1 MPLVAAVSVSKFF
14 AGIHALQ
21 HVTFELNAGEVHAL
35 VGENGAGKSTLVKTL
50 TGALQPDT
58 GAVAIN
64 GETVSHHTPASAHA
78 AGIAAIYQ
86 QPALFP
92 ELSVAENIALHL
104 ENGSIWRRVDW
115 KQRRQE
121 AKELLER
128 AGTDIDPDTPVRA
141 LSMPEQQ
148 LVEIAKALGTSA
160 SVLILDEPTAT
171 LTDREVDRLFRLIRE
186 LREQGKGIVYVSHRL
201 DELFAIADRATVLRD
216 GRVVGTRTMSSLDHQ
231 SLIQMMV
238 GREVAALFPKRTIAA
253 GDVIFETRKLSLRRT
268 GVHDVTLQV
277 RAGEI
282 LGIAGLVGSGRTE
295 LANVL
300 FGLTPG
306 DGEIFVRGRPAII
319 SSPQQAVR
327 LGLAYTPEDRRRFGA
342 ILPMSIAANTTLA
355 SLSSV
360 ASHGFLDFHQER
372 NVSMKFARQL
382 DVKAPSIFTPV
393 ANLSG
398 GNQQKVVLARW
409 LATKPSVIIL
419 DEPTQGVDVGAK
431 AEIHGLIGELAAA
444 GTAIILIS
452 SELPEILGMS
462 DRIAVMRNGT
472 IVTTLPR
479 AEATPEKLLA
489 LALGHPVE
497 ETAA

>member
-1 MPLVAAVSVSKFF
+1 MRSTEKPVSR
-14 AGIHALQ
+14 
-21 HVTFELNAGEVHAL
+21 
-35 VGENGAGKSTLVKTL
+35 
-50 TGALQPDT
+50 
-58 GAVAIN
+58 
-64 GETVSHHTPASAHA
+64 HTPASAHA

-104 ENGSIWRRVDW
+104 ESDSLWRRVDW
-115 KQRRQE
+115 KRRKLQ
-121 AKELLER
+121 ARELLER
-128 AGTDIDPDTPVRA
+128 AGANIDPETPVRA

-171 LTDREVDRLFRLIRE
+171 LTDREVERLFRLIRE
-186 LREQGKGIVYVSHRL
+186 LRAQGKGIVYVSHRL

-216 GRVVGTRTMSSLDHQ
+216 GRVVGTRAMASLDRQ

-238 GREVAALFPKRTIAA
+238 GREVAALFPKRVVAQ
-253 GDVIFETRKLSLRRT
+253 GGVIFEARKLSCRGT

-306 DGEIFVRGRPAII
+306 DGEILLRGTPAIVR
-319 SSPQQAVR
+319 SPQQAVR

-355 SLSSV
+355 SLSSI
-360 ASHGFLDFHQER
+360 ASHGFLNFRAER
-372 NVSMKFARQL
+372 DVSLKLARQL
-382 DVKAPSIFTPV
+382 DVRAPSIFTPV

-409 LATKPSVIIL
+409 LATKPSVMIL

-472 IVTTLPR
+472 IVATLQR

>member
-1 MPLVAAVSVSKFF
+1 MPLVAAVSVGKSF

-21 HVTFELNAGEVHAL
+21 DVFFELNAGEVHAL
-35 VGENGAGKSTLVKTL
+35 VGENGAGKSTLVKIL
-50 TGALQPDT
+50 TGALQPDS

-64 GETVSHHTPASAHA
+64 GQAVSHHTPASAHA

-104 ENGSIWRRVDW
+104 ENGSLWRRVDW
-115 KQRRQE
+115 KRRKIE
-121 AKELLER
+121 ARELLER
-128 AGTDIDPDTPVRA
+128 AGANIDPETPVRE

-148 LVEIAKALGTSA
+148 LVEIAKALGASA
-160 SVLILDEPTAT
+160 GVLILDEPTAT

-201 DELFAIADRATVLRD
+201 DELFAIAERATVLRD
-216 GRVVGTRTMSSLDHQ
+216 GHVVGTRAMATLDRQ

-238 GREVAALFPKRTIAA
+238 GREVSALFPKRTVAQGA
-253 GDVIFETRKLSLRRT
+253 VILETRNLSCRAT

-306 DGEIFVRGRPAII
+306 DGEILLRGKPEII
-319 SSPQQAVR
+319 ASPQQAVR
-327 LGLAYTPEDRRRFGA
+327 QGLAYTPEDRRHFGA

-355 SLSSV
+355 SLSSI
-360 ASHGFLDFHQER
+360 ASQGFLNFREER
-372 NVSMKFARQL
+372 DVSLRLARQL
-382 DVKAPSIFTPV
+382 DVRASSIFTPV

-409 LATKPSVIIL
+409 LATKPAVIIL

-431 AEIHGLIGELAAA
+431 AEIHALIGELAAA

-462 DRIAVMRNGT
+462 DRIAVMRGGT
-472 IVTTLPR
+472 IVATLLR

>member
-1 MPLVAAVSVSKFF
+1 MSLVAAVSVGKSF
-14 AGIHALQ
+14 AGINALQ
-21 HVTFELNAGEVHAL
+21 DVSFELNAGEVHAL
-35 VGENGAGKSTLVKTL
+35 VGENGAGKSTLVKIL
-50 TGALQPDT
+50 TGASQLDSGT
-58 GAVAIN
+58 VAIN
-64 GETVSHHTPASAHA
+64 GEPVSHHTPASAHA

-104 ENGSIWRRVDW
+104 ENGSLWRRVDW
-115 KQRRQE
+115 KHRKRE
-121 AKELLER
+121 ARDLLER
-128 AGTDIDPDTPVRA
+128 AGASIDPETPVRE

-160 SVLILDEPTAT
+160 GVLILDEPTAT

-186 LREQGKGIVYVSHRL
+186 LRQQGKGIVYVSHRL
-201 DELFAIADRATVLRD
+201 DELFSIADRATVLRD
-216 GRVVGTRTMSSLDHQ
+216 GRVVGTRAMGSLDRQ

-238 GREVAALFPKRTIAA
+238 GREVAALFPKRTIAQ
-253 GDVIFETRKLSLRRT
+253 GDVILETRKLGCRAT
-268 GVHDVTLQV
+268 GIHDVTLQV

-282 LGIAGLVGSGRTE
+282 FGIAGLVGSGRTE
-295 LANVL
+295 LANIL

-306 DGEIFVRGRPAII
+306 DGKILLRGRPAII
-319 SSPQQAVR
+319 ASPQQAVR
-327 LGLAYTPEDRRRFGA
+327 LGLGYTPEDRRHFGA

-355 SLSSV
+355 SLPAI
-360 ASHGFLDFHQER
+360 ASHGFLDFGEER
-372 NVSMKFARQL
+372 DVSLRLARQL
-382 DVKAPSIFTPV
+382 EVKAPSIFTPV

-409 LATKPSVIIL
+409 LATKPAVMIL
-419 DEPTQGVDVGAK
+419 DEPTQGVDVSAK

-462 DRIAVMRNGT
+462 DRIAVMRSGT
-472 IVTTLPR
+472 IVATLPR